1 MHVAGILAGQTAFI
15 TGGGG
20 GIGSASARLMV
31 RDGAA
36 VMLMGR
42 SQGTLTQARDAILAD
57 YPDAVI
63 DTFGGDSL
71 KAEDV
76 QEGIERATRL
86 EGDLSIL
93 VPTVGGGG
101 FMPIL
106 MHTAETFR
114 EQLDINVISCF
125 LVVRYG
131 VPLMKTGG
139 SIVCISSTAA
149 IMPFPWLGAYC
160 ASKGAVEQ
168 FVRTA
173 ADELAPAG
181 VRVNAVRPGMT
192 RTNSTGEMF
201 DNEGVIAPFIEQ
213 MPLGRAGVP
222 DDIAQGV
229 RFLAGPESGWMTGQ
243 SFAVDGGHELRR
255 NPDLTGV
262 ARGLFGDDVIDAVQR
277 GEAPST
283 GEVRARVGAEVADMG
298 RS

>member
-1 MHVAGILAGQTAFI
+1 MAGILAGKTAFI

-20 GIGSASARLMV
+20 GIGSASARLLA

-42 SQGTLTQARDAILAD
+42 KAETLEEARASILAD
-57 YPDAVI
+57 VPEARIETFSGDALS
-63 DTFGGDSL
+63 TP
-71 KAEDV
+71 DV
-76 QEGIERATRL
+76 QEGLARAADIQGGL
-86 EGDLSIL
+86 DIL

-101 FMPIL
+101 FKPIL

-114 EQLDINVISCF
+114 EQLDLNVISCF

-131 VPLMKTGG
+131 VPHMPSGG

-173 ADELAPAG
+173 ADELAPAN

-192 RTNSTGEMF
+192 KTAATAGMF
-201 DNEGVIAPFIEQ
+201 ENDAVIAPFVEQ
-213 MPLGRAGVP
+213 MPMGRAGLP

-229 RFLAGPESGWMTGQ
+229 RFLAVPESGWMTGQ
-243 SFAVDGGHELRR
+243 SFAIDGGHELRR
-255 NPDLTGV
+255 NPNLTAV
-262 ARGLFGDDVIDAVQR
+262 ARGLFGDEAIDAVQR
-277 GEAPST
+277 GEAP
-283 GEVRARVGAEVADMG
+283 
-298 RS
+298 

>member
-1 MHVAGILAGQTAFI
+1 MLAGKTAFI

-20 GIGSASARLMV
+20 GIGGASARLLA

-42 SQGTLTQARDAILAD
+42 RQDTLDAARAAILAD
-57 YPDAVI
+57 VPGALVGTFSGDALAA
-63 DTFGGDSL
+63 D
-71 KAEDV
+71 DV
-76 QEGIERATRL
+76 QEGLSRAAGLRGGL
-86 EGDLSIL
+86 DIL

-106 MHTAETFR
+106 MHTADTFR
-114 EQLDINVISCF
+114 EQLDLNVVSCF

-131 VPLMKTGG
+131 VPLMRAGG
-139 SIVCISSTAA
+139 AVVCISSTAA

-160 ASKGAVEQ
+160 AAKGAVEQ

-192 RTNSTGEMF
+192 RTEATGAMF
-201 DNEGVIAPFIEQ
+201 EAESVIGPFVEQ
-213 MPLGRAGVP
+213 IPLGRAGAP
-222 DDIAQGV
+222 EDIAQGV

-243 SFAVDGGHELRR
+243 SFAIDGGHELRR
-255 NPDLTGV
+255 NPDLTAV
-262 ARGLFGDDVIDAVQR
+262 ARGLFGDAAIDA
-277 GEAPST
+277 
-283 GEVRARVGAEVADMG
+283 ARSG
-298 RS
+298 RSPG

>member
-1 MHVAGILAGQTAFI
+1 MAGILTGQTAFI

-20 GIGSASARLMV
+20 GIGSASARLLV
-31 RDGAA
+31 RDGAS

-42 SQGTLTQARDAILAD
+42 AQETLTKARDAILSE
-57 YPDAVI
+57 YPEAAVGTYSGDA
-63 DTFGGDSL
+63 L
-71 KAEDV
+71 AAEDV
-76 QEGIERATRL
+76 QAGLARATEL
-86 EGDLSIL
+86 PGELSIL

-131 VPLMKTGG
+131 VPLMKRGG

-149 IMPFPWLGAYC
+149 VMPFPWLGAYC

-192 RTNSTGEMF
+192 RTNATGEMF
-201 DNEGVIAPFIEQ
+201 DTQSVIAPFIEQ

-277 GEAPST
+277 GESPAT
-283 GEVRARVGAEVADMG
+283 GEVRARVGAEVGDM

>member
-1 MHVAGILAGQTAFI
+1 MAGILAGKTAFI

-20 GIGSASARLMV
+20 GIGSASARLFA

-42 SQGTLTQARDAILAD
+42 KQETLGAARAEILSEF
-57 YPDAVI
+57 PDARI
-63 DTFGGDSL
+63 ETYSGDALST
-71 KAEDV
+71 EDV
-76 QEGIERATRL
+76 QEGLARAAAIQGGL
-86 EGDLSIL
+86 DIL

-106 MHTAETFR
+106 MHTADTFR
-114 EQLDINVISCF
+114 EQLDMNVISCF

-131 VPLMKTGG
+131 VPLMKSGG
-139 SIVCISSTAA
+139 AVVCISSTAA
-149 IMPFPWLGAYC
+149 VMPFPWLGAYC

-192 RTNSTGEMF
+192 RTNVTGAMF
-201 DNEGVIAPFIEQ
+201 DNDAVIAPFIEQ

-255 NPDLTGV
+255 NPDMTAT
-262 ARGLFGDDVIDAVQR
+262 ARAMFGNDVIDAVQR
-277 GEAPST
+277 GEAPQT
-283 GEVRARVGAEVADMG
+283 GEVRARTGAEAGVA
-298 RS
+298 

>member
-1 MHVAGILAGQTAFI
+1 MTKLLAGKTAFI

-20 GIGSASARLMV
+20 GIGSASARLLAE
-31 RDGAA
+31 DGAA

-42 SQGTLTQARDAILAD
+42 NQDTLDQARAAILAD
-57 YPDAVI
+57 VPDALI
-63 DTFGGDSL
+63 GTFAGDALSAPHVQDGLSRAADLQGGLD
-71 KAEDV
+71 
-76 QEGIERATRL
+76 
-86 EGDLSIL
+86 IL

-106 MHTAETFR
+106 MHTAESFR
-114 EQLDINVISCF
+114 EQLDLNVISCF

-131 VPLMKTGG
+131 VPLMRSGG

-160 ASKGAVEQ
+160 AAKGAVEQ

-173 ADELAPAG
+173 ADELASAN

-192 RTNSTGEMF
+192 RTNATDTMF
-201 DNEGVIAPFIEQ
+201 ETDDVIGPFIEQ

-222 DDIAQGV
+222 EDIARGV

-243 SFAVDGGHELRR
+243 SFAIDGGHELRR
-255 NPDLTGV
+255 NPDVTPL
-262 ARGLFGDDVIDAVQR
+262 ARHIFGDAAIDAVRR
-277 GEAPST
+277 GEPLA
-283 GEVRARVGAEVADMG
+283 
-298 RS
+298 